1 MKRFDNMINRRIFIK
16 SGVLAGMG
24 LLASDLAFSM
34 DPEHLNLYGK
44 RVGIIGLDT
53 SHSTAFAKLLNT
65 TDTDEYKG
73 YKVTAAYPYGSR
85 TIESSYNRI
94 PGYIDEV
101 KKYNVEIVDSIEA
114 LLKKTDVI
122 LLETN
127 DGRLHMEQA
136 LPVFKAGKRVFID
149 KPVAASLADAIRIYR
164 AAADM
169 NVPVFSASSLRY
181 MSNIDKIL
189 NEDAVGKVLGAHS
202 FSPCTLEAT
211 HPDLFWYGIH
221 GVEALF
227 TVMGPD
233 CKTVTRIHTTDTDL
247 VTGIWPD
254 SRIGS
259 FRGLRKGKTGY
270 GGHVFGEKGIMTL
283 GDYNGYIPL
292 LRDIIS
298 FFETG
303 IVPVTPEETLAIF
316 KFMEAA
322 DESKRRN
329 GAPVST
335 DEIWYTANKNVK
347 KTG

>member
-1 MKRFDNMINRRIFIK
+1 MINRRTFIK
-16 SGVLAGMG
+16 SGVLTGVG
-24 LLASDLAFSM
+24 LLTSDFIFSK
-34 DPEHLNLYGK
+34 ESGTYENRKK

-53 SHSTAFAKLLNT
+53 SHSTAFTKLLNT
-65 TDTDEYKG
+65 TETDEYKG

-85 TIESSYNRI
+85 TIESSYKRI

-101 KKYNVEIVDSIEA
+101 KKYNVEIVDSIED

-127 DGRLHMEQA
+127 DGRIHLEQA
-136 LPVFKAGKRVFID
+136 LPVFKAGKRIFID
-149 KPVAASLADAIRIYR
+149 KPVAASLADAVCIYQ

-181 MSNIDKIL
+181 MSNIDKITK
-189 NEDAVGKVLGAHS
+189 EDAVGKVLGANS
-202 FSPCTLEAT
+202 FSPCALEPT
-211 HPDLFWYGIH
+211 HPDMFWYGIH
-221 GVEALF
+221 GIEALF
-227 TVMGPD
+227 TVMGPG

-247 VTGIWPD
+247 ITGIWSD

-292 LRDIIS
+292 LNDIIT

-303 IVPVTPEETLAIF
+303 IVPVTPEETLEIF

-335 DEIWYTANKNVK
+335 DEVWETAHK
-347 KTG
+347 KAKK